1 MLLGAYRGGVVSEQR
16 VVYYVAATA
25 DGFIAAADGGV
36 EWLSDFSGVG
46 GYDEFFAG
54 VGSLVLGRTTFDQVL
69 GWGWPYGDKPAAI
82 LTSTP
87 LPAGAPPSAFAWE
100 GSEAPG
106 LVARLRA
113 AAPGGVWVVGGG
125 RTAGLFLAEG
135 LLEEVELTVMPLLLG
150 RGIPLWPEEGAGHH
164 RLELLRARGHENGA
178 VHLHY
183 RVQASSTARN
193 ASAASSP

>member
-16 VVYYVAATA
+16 IVYCVAATA
-25 DGFIAAADGGV
+25 DGYIAAADGGV
-36 EWLSDFSGVG
+36 EWLSGYSGVG

-69 GWGWPYGDKPAAI
+69 GWGWPYGEKPAAI
-82 LTSTP
+82 LTNTT
-87 LPAGAPPSAFAWE
+87 LPAAAPPPAFAWD
-100 GSEAPG
+100 GSEAAG

-113 AAPGGVWVVGGG
+113 VAAGAVWVVGGG
-125 RTAGLFLAEG
+125 KTAGLFLAEG

-150 RGIPLWPEEGAGHH
+150 RGIPLWTEEGAGQH
-164 RLELLRARGHENGA
+164 RLELLQARGHENGA

-183 RVQASSTARN
+183 RVQASSAARK

>member
-1 MLLGAYRGGVVSEQR
+1 MSDQR

-25 DGFIAAADGGV
+25 DGFIAGADGGV

-82 LTSTP
+82 LTSSA
-87 LPAGAPPSAFAWE
+87 LPEGAPPPAFAWS
-100 GSEAPG
+100 GDDAAG
-106 LVARLRA
+106 LVARLRDE
-113 AAPGGVWVVGGG
+113 APGGVWVVGGG
-125 RTAGLFLAEG
+125 KTAGLFLDEG

-150 RGIPLWPEEGAGHH
+150 KGIPLWPEEGAGHH
-164 RLELLRARGHENGA
+164 RLELLRAHGHENGA

-183 RVQASSTARN
+183 RLKR
-193 ASAASSP
+193 